1 MKPLLLAAFAMFAA
15 APAAGP
21 VSTPIVTTDK
31 TWTGQPY
38 SVPQGATQVVAQTV
52 EMPVGGGL
60 GVHKHPWPRF
70 AYVQQGTLRVIND
83 DAHLT
88 KDFPT
93 GSLVVEAIGQ
103 WHHAEVVG
111 DQPVRLLVI
120 DQVPPGQVNLVRKP

>member
-1 MKPLLLAAFAMFAA
+1 MTPVILAALAML
-15 APAAGP
+15 AAGP
-21 VSTPIVTTDK
+21 VSTPISSSTT
-31 TWTGQPY
+31 TWSGQPY
-38 SVPQGATQVVAQTV
+38 SVPSGELQVTAQTV
-52 EMPVGGGL
+52 EIPVGGAL

-88 KDFPT
+88 REFKAGEF
-93 GSLVVEAIGQ
+93 VVEAIGQ

-120 DQVPPGQVNLVRKP
+120 DQAPAGKVNMVRQGAE